1 MAAFQAWLRQLELQ
15 SLWEILITAAAAL
28 LCITFH
34 ETCHGLAAFWLGD
47 PTAKRAKRLSL
58 NPLRHVDWMGLA
70 MLALVKFGWA
80 KPVPVDARNFKNPK
94 LGMALTAL
102 AGPAANVLLAYL
114 GLVGY
119 YLCLAAYHLTAAP
132 FLSFILQ
139 FFYLLTVLSAG
150 LAIFNLFP
158 VPPLDGSKILFSLL
172 PDRAYFVL
180 MRYERYGSLLLMA
193 LLLAGVLDIP
203 LHYLRG
209 GLLALLEPAA
219 RPAYTLFLRIFS

>member
-1 MAAFQAWLRQLELQ
+1 MAAFQTWLRQLELQ
-15 SLWEILITAAAAL
+15 NLWEILITAAAAL

-34 ETCHGLAAFWLGD
+34 ETCHGLAALWLGD

-70 MLALVKFGWA
+70 VLALVKFGWA

-102 AGPAANVLLAYL
+102 AGPAGNVLLAYL

-119 YLCLAAYHLTAAP
+119 YLCLAAYGLTASP
-132 FLSFILQ
+132 FCLFLLQ
-139 FFYLLTVLSAG
+139 FFYLLTALSAG

-158 VPPLDGSKILFSLL
+158 VPPLDGSKILFALL

-193 LLLAGVLDIP
+193 LLLTGVLNIP
-203 LHYLRG
+203 LQYLRG
-209 GLLALLEPAA
+209 GLLALLEPVA

>member
-1 MAAFQAWLRQLELQ
+1 MLLRVIPILLGLTVHEL
-15 SLWEILITAAAAL
+15 
-28 LCITFH
+28 
-34 ETCHGLAAFWLGD
+34 CHGLAALWLGD
-47 PTAKRAKRLSL
+47 TTAKEQGRLSL

-102 AGPAANVLLAYL
+102 AGPAGNVLLAYL

-119 YLCLAAYHLTAAP
+119 YLCLAAYGLTASP
-132 FLSFILQ
+132 FSLFLLQ
-139 FFYLLTVLSAG
+139 FFYLLTALSAG

-158 VPPLDGSKILFSLL
+158 VPPLDGSKILFALL

-193 LLLAGVLDIP
+193 LLLTGVLNIP
-203 LHYLRG
+203 LQYLRG